1 MALSHVALSHVALS
15 HVVARCVHVCLHHSA
30 QRLPVAPFLSTSQTK
45 IGMPCSLPPLRLKP
59 SPAFPRFTRT
69 ILVSFF
75 ARSILLVYIAVFAVY
90 NIARCGA
97 RPLAPAGGV
106 PEVCPLTITEGNSKW
121 MSPRRLAM

>member
-1 MALSHVALSHVALS
+1 MLVPLRTTLT
-15 HVVARCVHVCLHHSA
+15 R
-30 QRLPVAPFLSTSQTK
+30 R
-45 IGMPCSLPPLRLKP
+45 SLPFHVTDQDRDAVLLASFETEAQPCFPALYANDPGVFLRTLHPLCE
-59 SPAFPRFTRT
+59 
-69 ILVSFF
+69 
-75 ARSILLVYIAVFAVY
+75 AVFAVY